1 MAAPT
6 PRKDSRR
13 KPFTELTHFAG
24 FDWAKHHHQGVILDA
39 RGQTVAALRFAHDAE
54 GWQQFRPRVAAF
66 PALGVAIETCQGA
79 AVEKLLESGVT
90 VYPIAPKRAPAYRQR
105 HRPSG
110 DKSDFVDGWSMGDA
124 LRTDGA
130 AWKPLAAEDPLV
142 QQLRLL
148 CRDEVELI
156 GQRTALVHQ
165 LQAALHEYYPA
176 ALAAFD
182 DWTQPFAWAFVA
194 ACPSPAALAAAGKR
208 KWEKFL
214 HVHKLWRPGSAEKR
228 LEVFGRATEFAGGE
242 AVTAA
247 KNLLARTLGKLLQAL
262 ERQLQEYRAR
272 IDALFA
278 KHPDHEL
285 FGSLPGAGAKL
296 APRLLGELG
305 EDRERFAD
313 ANGLPGLA
321 GSAPV
326 RYQSGGDQ
334 AVRLRR
340 ACHQHL
346 RYAVHL
352 WADLSRAYS
361 PWEQAYYAAQRER
374 GKSHAT
380 ALRCL
385 GNRWLKI
392 LWKMWQTRSCYNA
405 DLHTRN
411 QTAHG
416 SWVLKLQTA

>member
-1 MAAPT
+1 MK
-6 PRKDSRR
+6 R
-13 KPFTELTHFAG
+13 FTELTHFAG
-24 FDWAKHHHQGVILDA
+24 FDWAKHHHQVVILDA
-39 RGQTVAALRFAHDAE
+39 RGQRVAELRFAHDAD
-54 GWQQFRPRVAAF
+54 GWQQFRQRLAAF

-90 VYPIAPKRAPAYRQR
+90 VYPIAPKRAQAYRQR
-105 HRPSG
+105 HRPRG
-110 DKSDFVDGWSMGDA
+110 DKSDWLDAWSLGDA
-124 LRTDGA
+124 LRLDGA
-130 AWKPLAAEDPLV
+130 AWKALAAEDPVV

-148 CRDEVELI
+148 CRDEVALI
-156 GQRTALVHQ
+156 GQRTALINQ
-165 LQAALHEYYPA
+165 LQAALHEYDPA
-176 ALAAFD
+176 ALEAFD
-182 DWTQPFAWAFVA
+182 DWTQPFAWAFVIA
-194 ACPSPAALAAAGKR
+194 FPTPAVWSAAGKR

-214 HVHKLWRPGSAEKR
+214 QVHKLWRPGTAEKR
-228 LEVFGRATEFAGGE
+228 LEAWGRATPWAGGE

-247 KNLLARTLGKLLQAL
+247 KSLLALTLAKLLQAL
-262 ERQLQEYRAR
+262 ARQLTEYRAR
-272 IDALFA
+272 MEQLFA
-278 KHPDHEL
+278 DHPDHDL

-296 APRLLGELG
+296 APRLFSEIGA
-305 EDRERFAD
+305 DRDRFAD
-313 ANGLPGLA
+313 ANGLPCLA

-340 ACHQHL
+340 ACRHHL

-352 WADLSRAYS
+352 WADLSRADC
-361 PWEQAYYAAQRER
+361 PWAQAYDQAQRDR
-374 GKSHAT
+374 GKSHAA

-392 LWKMWQTRSCYNA
+392 LWKMWQTHTPYDA

-416 SWVLKLQTA
+416 SWVLKLQPAK